1 MMLTDS
7 EHRQIS
13 PVNEQAIFLTHK
25 GNYLWITRKSK
36 GYANY
41 DPVDKEEH
49 LEITGLSV
57 QPENIKQFIIDAHA
71 MFFKKADNE
80 LLIFNVSPY
89 NKAPLLKDV
98 KNFLSDEEKDWYGAR
113 GIPHRRGY
121 LLHGRPGSGK
131 TTLATAIASQLSLD
145 IYIVNPAARG
155 MDDGRLNKASRN
167 CPPQNMTL
175 IEDIDRVMPPRP
187 KRGDSE
193 DDGEDDS
200 FDDKT
205 VGGADPGKYG
215 LARSTVTLSG
225 LLNAIDGVSS
235 QEDCILFAT
244 TNHPDRL
251 DSALSRPGR
260 FDVQLSF
267 KDATFNQAKALFKH
281 FFPLSDFMNA
291 PKPENMIDDEKMT
304 EDQGVIR
311 SEGELDEL
319 AHRFAQGIFQPSTC
333 IAETEDDKLEVEVEF
348 GLSMATLQGFLLT
361 HKKTARLAAGKAQEW
376 SNGLR
381 KEYEDRER
389 KKLAKRAE
397 REKAKEL
404 KVKGSATPDNEKP
417 KKESNI

>member
-1 MMLTDS
+1 
-7 EHRQIS
+7 
-13 PVNEQAIFLTHK
+13 
-25 GNYLWITRKSK
+25 
-36 GYANY
+36 
-41 DPVDKEEH
+41 
-49 LEITGLSV
+49 
-57 QPENIKQFIIDAHA
+57 
-71 MFFKKADNE
+71 
-80 LLIFNVSPY
+80 
-89 NKAPLLKDV
+89 
-98 KNFLSDEEKDWYGAR
+98 
-113 GIPHRRGY
+113 
-121 LLHGRPGSGK
+121 
-131 TTLATAIASQLSLD
+131 
-145 IYIVNPAARG
+145 
-155 MDDGRLNKASRN
+155 
-167 CPPQNMTL
+167 
-175 IEDIDRVMPPRP
+175 MPPRP

-281 FFPLSDFMNA
+281 FFPLSDFINA

-319 AHRFAQGIFQPSTC
+319 AHRFAQGIFHPSTC

-376 SNGLR
+376 SDGLR